1 MRGMEA
7 AAFFVAFLVSLRL
20 MWCQGLM
27 EDLDV
32 RKTLSQHAEYVI
44 TSWTIPLR
52 GSRCSNRQ
60 QII

>member
-1 MRGMEA
+1 MREMEA
-7 AAFFVAFLVSLRL
+7 AASFVALLVSLRL

-32 RKTLSQHAEYVI
+32 SRILSQHAEYVM
-44 TSWTIPLR
+44 TGWTIPLR